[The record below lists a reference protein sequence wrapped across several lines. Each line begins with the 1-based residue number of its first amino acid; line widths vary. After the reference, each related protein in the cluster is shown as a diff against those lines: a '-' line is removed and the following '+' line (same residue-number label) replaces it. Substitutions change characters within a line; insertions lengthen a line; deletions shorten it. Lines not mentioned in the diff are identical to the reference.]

1 MLAHRTCV
9 SLSEPLNVDGG
20 MERMWRPS
28 LLDAWISRKW
38 KHVFSCVNPNTEQQ
52 KEELI
57 RFVTCREIPFAKLAP
72 FRSFSPRS
80 DSTGC
85 KTMNGRKH
93 TVLRFCSQRLQHLQ
107 ATSSRDSGFVSGVI
121 VKPGHKFQGA
131 WRHLKTSCVDCI
143 TLHRIRVVEKVPVL
157 KDSVYKPAWACRS
170 GRIASPR
177 EKPQIKLCEI
187 PPIES
192 RWGVSHRLLK
202 YSFGL
207 RVYTR
212 SQLEFW
218 SFLWLCV
225 RVHIAD
231 LDSDLFEFLQKMQ
244 DPCK

>member
-107 ATSSRDSGFVSGVI
+107 ATSRDSGFVSGVI
-121 VKPGHKFQGA
+121 VKPGHKLQGA
-131 WRHLKTSCVDCI
+131 WRLAALIASH
-143 TLHRIRVVEKVPVL
+143 
-157 KDSVYKPAWACRS
+157 
-170 GRIASPR
+170 RIASVLLT
-177 EKPQIKLCEI
+177 KSLDQICS
-187 PPIES
+187 PHQMPS
-192 RWGVSHRLLK
+192 ANVNS
-202 YSFGL
+202 
-207 RVYTR
+207 
-212 SQLEFW
+212 
-218 SFLWLCV
+218 
-225 RVHIAD
+225 
-231 LDSDLFEFLQKMQ
+231 
-244 DPCK
+244 